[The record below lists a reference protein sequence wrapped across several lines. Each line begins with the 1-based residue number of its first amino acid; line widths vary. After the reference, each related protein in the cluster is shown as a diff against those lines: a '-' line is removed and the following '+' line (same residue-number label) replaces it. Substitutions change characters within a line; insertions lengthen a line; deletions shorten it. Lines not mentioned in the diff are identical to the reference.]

1 MSITVIYYTMSLTV
15 LYQYHQDEWYVYHSD
30 LLHYVSD
37 CTVSID
43 ISLIL
48 VIWIYILFCLIYLQK
63 LYYIQSVTA
72 YDPKCIRKYINRL
85 KRTKDILISLRRVIF
100 LSLIY
105 HTMSLT
111 VLVYFVIQVK
121 QPTHNISIP
130 TYIYFVIY
138 LQWRN
143 LPNLRHQKC
152 TSFEL
157 ACTCNT
163 GTLMLKNS

>member
-1 MSITVIYYTMSLTV
+1 M
-15 LYQYHQDEWYVYHSD
+15 
-30 LLHYVSD
+30 
-37 CTVSID
+37 ID

-111 VLVYFVIQVK
+111 VL
-121 QPTHNISIP
+121 
-130 TYIYFVIY
+130 YIYLHMWGSRRF
-138 LQWRN
+138 N
-143 LPNLRHQKC
+143 P
-152 TSFEL
+152 FEL
-157 ACTCNT
+157 IFQNSIILKTISQKKIKNNQSKKNKIISSDLIINYFNMNFS
-163 GTLMLKNS
+163 TLRYRYYMYMLIQKRYTFGVSSLANSFIVSKWQNICKWK